1 MGSPVPSAVRVV
13 SGDVRSK
20 PPTPDPITVKP
31 GKTAK
36 VKLAFDDS
44 NKVP

>member
-13 SGDVRSK
+13 PGDVRQQA
-20 PPTPDPITVKP
+20 PTPDPITVEP

-36 VKLAFDDS
+36 VKLAFNDS